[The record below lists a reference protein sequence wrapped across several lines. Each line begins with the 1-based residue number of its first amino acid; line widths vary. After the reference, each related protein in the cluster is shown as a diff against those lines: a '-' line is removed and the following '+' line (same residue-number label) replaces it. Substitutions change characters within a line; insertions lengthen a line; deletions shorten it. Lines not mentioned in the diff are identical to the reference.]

1 MESLKSQSINLL
13 IPIAMLYILD
23 NFGKQIESNSYISW
37 FNYTAI
43 IWVLYL
49 VLTVSSIYTSLKN
62 KNNNEH
68 QLNVIEIIFNIPTQI
83 IKFIFDFCSS
93 ILNGIFNILKSFDFI
108 AFAILI
114 FIVGGVIGL
123 MLFGWRQ
130 LIG

>member
-1 MESLKSQSINLL
+1 M
-13 IPIAMLYILD
+13 
-23 NFGKQIESNSYISW
+23 
-37 FNYTAI
+37 
-43 IWVLYL
+43 
-49 VLTVSSIYTSLKN
+49 LTVSSIYTSLKN